1 MYLVI
6 WVFCP
11 YIQRSLT
18 RCMHTMKNWR
28 SFYEL
33 WSKHFKDF
41 VQFKGVFYWLSTW
54 QQEIFWYLSI
64 LKCCWS
70 MQIETN
76 VLWPGQDLI
85 IFTKYPLFYA
95 KKKVEHFIFAQFN
108 IVLLDSHMATR
119 NLLVK
124 FRFSKKATKF
134 WQNLPDDLKLTK

>member
-1 MYLVI
+1 
-6 WVFCP
+6 
-11 YIQRSLT
+11 
-18 RCMHTMKNWR
+18 
-28 SFYEL
+28 
-33 WSKHFKDF
+33 
-41 VQFKGVFYWLSTW
+41 
-54 QQEIFWYLSI
+54 
-64 LKCCWS
+64 

-124 FRFSKKATKF
+124 FRFPKKSHKI
-134 WQNLPDDLKLTK
+134 LTKSPR